1 VNDCPTKN
9 PNEKSPQSGLRPEPL
24 FSRSKTTSKG
34 AKHPMAKD
42 GTLRGGRRVGSG
54 HPRSP
59 LTEKL
64 LTGNHGHPITHL
76 KVLPADE
83 EQKPSGFIMLDGK
96 EGGSNVPSAASI
108 FTLMQDFLSRVGC
121 SDIVP
126 LPLVEDFAFLRRSYL
141 ECEYM
146 NRDHGRIANGK
157 RSPYV
162 TMALDYQRASLQV
175 FNHIWSIIEK
185 NSAEQY
191 EKKNDF
197 LNMLKS
203 RGF

>member
-1 VNDCPTKN
+1 
-9 PNEKSPQSGLRPEPL
+9 
-24 FSRSKTTSKG
+24 
-34 AKHPMAKD
+34 MAKD
-42 GTLRGGRRVGSG
+42 GTLRGGRRVGAG

-64 LTGNHGHPITHL
+64 LTGNHGKPITHL
-76 KVLPADE
+76 KVLPSDE
-83 EQKPSGFIMLDGK
+83 EQKPDGFIMLDGI
-96 EGGSNVPSAASI
+96 EGGFEIPTAESI
-108 FTLMQDFLSRVGC
+108 YTIMRDFLERTGC
-121 SDIVP
+121 VDVVP
-126 LPLVEDFAFLRRSYL
+126 ISLVEDFAFLRRSYL

-146 NRDHGRIANGK
+146 NRKKGRLIDGS

-162 TMALDYQRASLQV
+162 AMALDYQKASLQV
-175 FNHIWSIIEK
+175 FNHIWSIVEK

-197 LNMLKS
+197 LNMLTQ